1 MKKRKNWMFVNL
13 FILAVLPYVITILI
27 NGSEMALLNR
37 TADPEIILPIILK
50 EQISSDYE
58 EETLK
63 AQAVIAR
70 SNLFRKL
77 KNKNE
82 MEKEYKKLQ
91 EKNSEKLKICVFMDK
106 KEQKFEDAVKSTKG
120 QILTFNGEVKLV
132 PYHEISAGQ
141 TRNGEIAFHDS
152 EYAYLKGV
160 DSSADKAASDY
171 FNSVY
176 INRQQLPEE
185 LKVKER
191 EESGYV
197 VSLMADKKILEAEA
211 FAKGMKIPSS
221 DFSIQKVGNLV
232 RFLSK
237 GKGHGIGFSQYGG
250 NEMAKE
256 GKNWKEILNTYF
268 PLMEITAEDFL

>member
-1 MKKRKNWMFVNL
+1 
-13 FILAVLPYVITILI
+13 
-27 NGSEMALLNR
+27 MALLNR
-37 TADPEIILPIILK
+37 HADPEIILPIILK

-91 EKNSEKLKICVFMDK
+91 EKNSEKWNICIFFMDK
-106 KEQKFEDAVKSTKG
+106 KEKKFEEAVKSTEG

-160 DSSADKAASDY
+160 DSSADKVAPDY

-176 INRQQLPEE
+176 INRQQLPEA

-211 FAKGMKIPSS
+211 FAKGIKIPSS

-256 GKNWKEILNTYF
+256 GKSWKEILNTYF

>member
-1 MKKRKNWMFVNL
+1 MFVNL

-27 NGSEMALLNR
+27 TGSEMALLNR
-37 TADPEIILPIILK
+37 NADPEIILPIILK

-91 EKNSEKLKICVFMDK
+91 EKNLEKWKICIFMDK

-132 PYHEISAGQ
+132 PYHEISA
-141 TRNGEIAFHDS
+141 
-152 EYAYLKGV
+152 
-160 DSSADKAASDY
+160 
-171 FNSVY
+171 
-176 INRQQLPEE
+176 
-185 LKVKER
+185 
-191 EESGYV
+191 
-197 VSLMADKKILEAEA
+197 
-211 FAKGMKIPSS
+211 
-221 DFSIQKVGNLV
+221 
-232 RFLSK
+232 
-237 GKGHGIGFSQYGG
+237 
-250 NEMAKE
+250 
-256 GKNWKEILNTYF
+256 
-268 PLMEITAEDFL
+268 

>member
-1 MKKRKNWMFVNL
+1 MKKSKNRMFVNL

-37 TADPEIILPIILK
+37 HADPEIILPIILK
-50 EQISSDYE
+50 EQISSDCE

-91 EKNSEKLKICVFMDK
+91 EKNSEKWNICIFMDK
-106 KEQKFEDAVKSTKG
+106 KEKKFEEAVKSTEG

-160 DSSADKAASDY
+160 DSSADKVAPDY

-176 INRQQLPEE
+176 INRQQLPEA

-211 FAKGMKIPSS
+211 FAKGIKIPSS

-256 GKNWKEILNTYF
+256 GKSWKEILNKYF

>member
-1 MKKRKNWMFVNL
+1 MKKSKNRMFVNL

-37 TADPEIILPIILK
+37 HADPEIILPIILK

-91 EKNSEKLKICVFMDK
+91 EKNSEKWNICIFMDK
-106 KEQKFEDAVKSTKG
+106 KEKKFEEAVKSTEG

-160 DSSADKAASDY
+160 DSSADKVAPYY

-176 INRQQLPEE
+176 INRQQLPEA

-211 FAKGMKIPSS
+211 FAKGIKIPSS

-256 GKNWKEILNTYF
+256 GKSWKEILNTYF

>member
-1 MKKRKNWMFVNL
+1 
-13 FILAVLPYVITILI
+13 
-27 NGSEMALLNR
+27 MALLNR
-37 TADPEIILPIILK
+37 HADPEIILPIILK

-91 EKNSEKLKICVFMDK
+91 EKNSEKWNICIFMDK
-106 KEQKFEDAVKSTKG
+106 KEKKFEEAVKSTEG

-160 DSSADKAASDY
+160 DSSADKVAPDY

-176 INRQQLPEE
+176 INRQQLPEA

-197 VSLMADKKILEAEA
+197 VSLMADKKILEAEV
-211 FAKGMKIPSS
+211 FAKGIKIPSS

-256 GKNWKEILNTYF
+256 GKSWKEILNTYF

>member
-1 MKKRKNWMFVNL
+1 MRKSKNRMFVNL

-27 NGSEMALLNR
+27 NGSEMAFLNR
-37 TADPEIILPIILK
+37 HADPEIILPIILK
-50 EQISSDYE
+50 EQISSDCE

-91 EKNSEKLKICVFMDK
+91 EKNSEKWNICIFMDK
-106 KEQKFEDAVKSTKG
+106 KEKKFEEAVKSTEG

-160 DSSADKAASDY
+160 DSSADKVAPDY

-176 INRQQLPEE
+176 INRQQLPEA

-211 FAKGMKIPSS
+211 FAKGIKIPSS

-256 GKNWKEILNTYF
+256 GKSWKEILNKYF

>member
-1 MKKRKNWMFVNL
+1 MKKSKNRMFVNL

-37 TADPEIILPIILK
+37 HADPEIILPIILK

-91 EKNSEKLKICVFMDK
+91 EKNSEKWNIYIFMDK
-106 KEQKFEDAVKSTKG
+106 KEKKFEEAVKSTEG

-160 DSSADKAASDY
+160 DSSADKVAPDY

-176 INRQQLPEE
+176 INRQQLPEA

-211 FAKGMKIPSS
+211 FAKGIKIPSS

-256 GKNWKEILNTYF
+256 GKSWKEILNTYF

>member
-1 MKKRKNWMFVNL
+1 
-13 FILAVLPYVITILI
+13 
-27 NGSEMALLNR
+27 MALLNR
-37 TADPEIILPIILK
+37 HADPEIILPIILK
-50 EQISSDYE
+50 EQISSDCE

-91 EKNSEKLKICVFMDK
+91 EKNSEKWNICIFMDK
-106 KEQKFEDAVKSTKG
+106 KEKKFEEAVKSTEG

-160 DSSADKAASDY
+160 DSSADKVAPDY

-176 INRQQLPEE
+176 INRQQLPEA

-211 FAKGMKIPSS
+211 FAKGIKIPSS

-256 GKNWKEILNTYF
+256 GKSWKEILNKYF

>member
-1 MKKRKNWMFVNL
+1 MRKSKNRMFVNL

-37 TADPEIILPIILK
+37 HADPEIILPIILK
-50 EQISSDYE
+50 EQISSDCE

-91 EKNSEKLKICVFMDK
+91 EKNSEKWNICIFMDK
-106 KEQKFEDAVKSTKG
+106 KEKKFEEAVKSTEG

-160 DSSADKAASDY
+160 DSSADKVAPDY

-176 INRQQLPEE
+176 INRQQLPEA

-211 FAKGMKIPSS
+211 FAKGIKIPSS

-256 GKNWKEILNTYF
+256 GKSWKEILNTYF

>member
-1 MKKRKNWMFVNL
+1 MKKSKNRMFVNL

-37 TADPEIILPIILK
+37 HADPEIILPIILK

-91 EKNSEKLKICVFMDK
+91 EKNSEKWNICIFMDK
-106 KEQKFEDAVKSTKG
+106 KEKKFEEAVKSTEG

-132 PYHEISAGQ
+132 PYHEISVGQ

-152 EYAYLKGV
+152 EYAYLKAV
-160 DSSADKAASDY
+160 DSSADKVAPDY

-176 INRQQLPEE
+176 INRQQLPEA

-211 FAKGMKIPSS
+211 FAKGIKIPSS

-256 GKNWKEILNTYF
+256 GKSWKEILNTYF

>member
-1 MKKRKNWMFVNL
+1 MKKSKNRMFVNL

-37 TADPEIILPIILK
+37 HADPEIILPIILK

-91 EKNSEKLKICVFMDK
+91 EKNSEKWNIFIFMDK
-106 KEQKFEDAVKSTKG
+106 KEKKFEEAVKSTEG

-160 DSSADKAASDY
+160 DSSADKVAPDY

-176 INRQQLPEE
+176 INRQQLPET

-211 FAKGMKIPSS
+211 FAKGIKIPSS

-256 GKNWKEILNTYF
+256 GKSWKEILNTYF

>member
-1 MKKRKNWMFVNL
+1 
-13 FILAVLPYVITILI
+13 
-27 NGSEMALLNR
+27 MALLNR

-91 EKNSEKLKICVFMDK
+91 EKNLEKWKICVFMDK

-185 LKVKER
+185 LKVKDR
-191 EESGYV
+191 EEKHSSHVCNQNDYQSIKKDSKKIISGYFKYAV
-197 VSLMADKKILEAEA
+197 KTFGLFDKET
-211 FAKGMKIPSS
+211 
-221 DFSIQKVGNLV
+221 
-232 RFLSK
+232 
-237 GKGHGIGFSQYGG
+237 SQQ
-250 NEMAKE
+250 A
-256 GKNWKEILNTYF
+256 
-268 PLMEITAEDFL
+268 

>member
-1 MKKRKNWMFVNL
+1 
-13 FILAVLPYVITILI
+13 
-27 NGSEMALLNR
+27 MALLNR
-37 TADPEIILPIILK
+37 HADPEIILPIILK

-77 KNKNE
+77 KNKNG

-91 EKNSEKLKICVFMDK
+91 EKNSEKWNICIFMDK
-106 KEQKFEDAVKSTKG
+106 KEKKFEEAVKSTEG

-160 DSSADKAASDY
+160 DSSADKVAPDY

-176 INRQQLPEE
+176 INRQQLPEA

-211 FAKGMKIPSS
+211 FAKGIKIPSS

-256 GKNWKEILNTYF
+256 GKSWKEILNTYF

>member
-1 MKKRKNWMFVNL
+1 MRKSKNRMFVNL

-37 TADPEIILPIILK
+37 HADPEIILPIILK
-50 EQISSDYE
+50 EQISSDCE

-91 EKNSEKLKICVFMDK
+91 EKNSEKWNICIFMDK
-106 KEQKFEDAVKSTKG
+106 KEKKFEEAVKSTEG

-160 DSSADKAASDY
+160 DSSADKVAPDY

-176 INRQQLPEE
+176 INRQQLPEA

-211 FAKGMKIPSS
+211 FAKGIKIPSS

-237 GKGHGIGFSQYGG
+237 GKGHGVGFSQYGG

-256 GKNWKEILNTYF
+256 GKSWKEILNKYF

>member
-1 MKKRKNWMFVNL
+1 M
-13 FILAVLPYVITILI
+13 
-27 NGSEMALLNR
+27 
-37 TADPEIILPIILK
+37 PIILK

-91 EKNSEKLKICVFMDK
+91 EKNSEKWNIFIFMDK
-106 KEQKFEDAVKSTKG
+106 KEKKFEEAVKSTEG

-160 DSSADKAASDY
+160 DSSADKVAPDY

-176 INRQQLPEE
+176 INRQQLPET

-211 FAKGMKIPSS
+211 FAKGIKIPSS

-256 GKNWKEILNTYF
+256 GKSWKEILNTYF

>member
-1 MKKRKNWMFVNL
+1 MRKSKNRMFVNL

-37 TADPEIILPIILK
+37 HADPEIILPIILK
-50 EQISSDYE
+50 EQISSDCE

-91 EKNSEKLKICVFMDK
+91 EKNSEKWNICIFMDK
-106 KEQKFEDAVKSTKG
+106 KEKKFEEAVKSTEG

-160 DSSADKAASDY
+160 DSSADKVAPDY

-176 INRQQLPEE
+176 INRQQLPEA

-211 FAKGMKIPSS
+211 FAKGIKIPSS

-256 GKNWKEILNTYF
+256 GKSWKEILNKYF